1 MTSTLSMKMF
11 PGAPISL
18 FPIIPLPNISAIPKL
33 FVLLTI
39 LVLGVVFWY
48 SFAWMGTQMTFQ
60 VASYNA
66 IFIEGIDPVLPEYYS
81 GFGR

>member
-1 MTSTLSMKMF
+1 MKMF
-11 PGAPISL
+11 PGVPATLFPSYISL
-18 FPIIPLPNISAIPKL
+18 SQVSAVPKL

-48 SFAWMGTQMTFQ
+48 CIAWMGTQVTSQ

-66 IFIEGIDPVLPEYYS
+66 VFVEGMDPVPPEYYS